1 MKDMYKLIFT
11 STTIALLILVPAFAS
26 GEVYIPD
33 HEYVGF
39 YDHDGIFTVIGG
51 VKNNEMYPITPTIT
65 VNVSDNGNIFT
76 HKQKFSPIMPAQMLP
91 LKLKLPEIT
100 SDNPILGTPEISYK
114 QTEYKYE
121 SGYILYDDSLVL
133 HDDGRMSGMIKNG
146 GDKTFLNFRIYAL
159 IKDQNENI
167 LDVASSQQ
175 FGIMHPGETL
185 KFEMVPDPKIV
196 NEINSYS
203 CFSFGDES
211 VLPLNA
217 DRNGEQYTFRYESG
231 ALFHDGKFSSDTT
244 ELKMTSLNSFFGE
257 LNASFEFPQ
266 SSMHEDFEVYL
277 DGSSYSNDGT
287 ILYKEKVT
295 NLQSLD
301 EMGNWHVYFTV
312 PGFYQGDVT
321 VKGFHEP
328 DGTVEV
334 PEELDI
340 SNMVYVEM
348 TTGQVTNI
356 IAKTTEDSLVINL
369 ETTEDG
375 ILSFTTSDFLIR
387 PFSDG
392 GFFVLVD
399 GEEIDSVT
407 YENKILTI
415 PYTANTEKIEV
426 YGSYVIP
433 EFGTIAMIILAVAV
447 VSIIALS
454 RKNSISYSLSNV

>member
-1 MKDMYKLIFT
+1 MKDMYKLIFA
-11 STTIALLILVPAFAS
+11 STIALLILVPAFAS

-39 YDHDGIFTVIGG
+39 YDDDGIFTVIGG
-51 VKNNEMYPITPTIT
+51 VKNNEMYPIIPTIT
-65 VNVSDNGNIFT
+65 INVSDNGNIFT
-76 HKQKFSPIMPAQMLP
+76 HKQEFSHIMPAQMLP

-114 QTEYKYE
+114 QTGYKYE

-133 HDDGRMSGMIKNG
+133 HDDGRMTGMIKNG

-231 ALFHDGKFSSDTT
+231 ALFQDGKFSSDST
-244 ELKMTSLNSFFGE
+244 ELEMHSLNSFFGE

-287 ILYKEKVT
+287 TLYKEKVT

-312 PGFYQGDVT
+312 PGFYQGDVI

-392 GFFVLVD
+392 SFFVLVD
-399 GEEIDSVT
+399 GEEIGSVN

-447 VSIIALS
+447 VSIIVLS